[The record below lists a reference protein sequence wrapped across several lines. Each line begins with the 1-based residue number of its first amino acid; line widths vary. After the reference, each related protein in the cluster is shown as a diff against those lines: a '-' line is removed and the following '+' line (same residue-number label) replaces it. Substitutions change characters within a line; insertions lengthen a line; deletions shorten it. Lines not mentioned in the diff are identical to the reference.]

1 MSTLPGD
8 SSIKCQHAMQIKCG
22 LTGTFKQHLPCASN
36 CHLHLRS
43 TSAAMRF
50 DRPSWL
56 NPSRSQSNGDH
67 KPFWSFICTDSTLLF
82 RFSTYIWAAL
92 WKAETFFLGNSFP
105 TRIQPLTPTN
115 SLNTS
120 HPRSQRGTGGLC
132 AVLHEA
138 CLLFTFALISCSLSH
153 HGAGDPRQHSRYLG
167 EQCWVFRIS
176 VYTEKTFR
184 SAFSSPRFQT
194 QSLVGKKRG
203 IRWSP
208 IFCRLNQISTIELL
222 REWTSGVRG
231 ECS

>member
-1 MSTLPGD
+1 MSTQPGD

-22 LTGTFKQHLPCASN
+22 LGVKIWATGTFKQHLPCASN

-56 NPSRSQSNGDH
+56 NPSRSQSNGYH
-67 KPFWSFICTDSTLLF
+67 KPFWSFICTDSALLF

-92 WKAETFFLGNSFP
+92 CKAETFFLGNSFP

-153 HGAGDPRQHSRYLG
+153 HGAGDPRNTAATWGNNAGFSG
-167 EQCWVFRIS
+167 FQCTLR
-176 VYTEKTFR
+176 
-184 SAFSSPRFQT
+184 
-194 QSLVGKKRG
+194 
-203 IRWSP
+203 
-208 IFCRLNQISTIELL
+208 RLL
-222 REWTSGVRG
+222 GVRSPPPDFRHSHWLERKEG
-231 ECS
+231 YCEARFSAD